1 LLHLP
6 HAVSICRAGA
16 ASAILYWDGVS
27 NNQLPYRILV
37 RPSATWIFA
46 EAFKIQQDA
55 EEFCRSAGG
64 TLAVPATAEET
75 TEVDQ
80 LLNST
85 LPYMAKWTYAVSG
98 DYAVW
103 MGLKRINE
111 VWGTMVEE
119 PLGKYTNWGLGEPSK
134 DKDKSCSLFIWV
146 WARAKASWSAYV
158 CG

>member
-1 LLHLP
+1 MM
-6 HAVSICRAGA
+6 
-16 ASAILYWDGVS
+16 
-27 NNQLPYRILV
+27 
-37 RPSATWIFA
+37 
-46 EAFKIQQDA
+46 QQDA

-134 DKDKSCSLFIWV
+134 DKDKSCSLFIWM

-158 CG
+158 CGWTNMAHAAICKLPRVAGPDPPVLPRGAHDRHYAVRY